1 MEPLSVA
8 ASIIAVLQAANAVIS
23 ICYDIRAAVKGAPW
37 ALSRII
43 NSISELRL
51 VLSRLEQ
58 VANEA
63 ELNSDPIS
71 AAKLPTLQALC
82 QDGGA
87 LKNCFEELTVLEQSL
102 APPSWAGKTGSKR
115 RGLIQSV
122 GGRFK

>member
-43 NSISELRL
+43 NSISDLRL

-71 AAKLPTLQALC
+71 AAKLPTC
-82 QDGGA
+82 
-87 LKNCFEELTVLEQSL
+87 KHYVKMVE
-102 APPSWAGKTGSKR
+102 R
-115 RGLIQSV
+115 
-122 GGRFK
+122 